1 MNSFQNPLILLFI
14 VSAIGYLVGRVKI
27 FGSSIGISAIL
38 FVGLFIG
45 AFDTNNHIPVIIFE
59 LGLVLFVYS
68 LGVNSGKVFFQ
79 SIKNNGL
86 RDITFVVSTLTV
98 SVLIALL
105 IYYLFDLTP
114 ELITG
119 IYTGTT
125 TNTPALAGV
134 IQMIREN
141 NVSDLNEITQSLTI
155 GYTFSYP
162 IGILGVIIALKLM
175 SKLLK
180 IDYKKE
186 FNELKK
192 IYPLE
197 DSLSS
202 KSVKITNPEIGGK
215 NLREITNQNKF
226 NILYG
231 RICKPNSK
239 PQLTNWET
247 IVNLN
252 DDLMIIGSEE
262 ELERVTKILGEES
275 ESNISYDRKL
285 YDVKTIFIS
294 NPKIIGREISSLNLN
309 QNYDA
314 TITRIRRGDVDLL
327 AKPNLILELGDRIRF
342 VAKRSDLKDLSILF
356 GDSYNNVS
364 QINIVSL
371 GIGISLGLL
380 LGSINF
386 NFFNISFKFG
396 IAGGPLIVGLI
407 FGAIGRTGSI
417 NWTLPFGVSTTIN
430 QFGLILLLAVIGINS
445 GNAFITNIDN
455 GVWFLAMS
463 AGAIISITSTIIS
476 VLIGYKLFKIPYS
489 LLLGF
494 LSNQPA
500 ILDLSKEMT
509 QNRIPLISYSIM
521 FPVALIL
528 KVLFAQILYSILI

>member
-1 MNSFQNPLILLFI
+1 MVNLSKHFTFNEKNKVTMNSFQNPLILLFI
-14 VSAIGYLVGRVKI
+14 VSAIGYIVGRIKI

-45 AFDTNNHIPVIIFE
+45 AFDSNNNIPVIIFE

-105 IYYLFDLTP
+105 VYYLFDLSP

-134 IQMIREN
+134 IQTIREN
-141 NVSDLNEITQSLTI
+141 NVSGLNEITQSLTI

-162 IGILGVIIALKLM
+162 MGIIGVIIALKLM

-197 DSLSS
+197 ESLSS
-202 KSVKITNPEIGGK
+202 KSVKITNHEIAGK
-215 NLREITNQNKF
+215 NLREITNLNNF

-239 PQLTNWET
+239 PLLTNWET
-247 IVNLN
+247 IVDSN
-252 DDLMIIGSEE
+252 DDLMIIGNIE
-262 ELERVTKILGEES
+262 ELERVIKILGEES

-309 QNYDA
+309 QKYDA
-314 TITRIRRGDVDLL
+314 TITRIRRGDIDLL
-327 AKPNLILELGDRIRF
+327 AKPNLTLELGDRIRF
-342 VAKRSDLKDLSILF
+342 CCQKK
-356 GDSYNNVS
+356 
-364 QINIVSL
+364 
-371 GIGISLGLL
+371 
-380 LGSINF
+380 
-386 NFFNISFKFG
+386 
-396 IAGGPLIVGLI
+396 
-407 FGAIGRTGSI
+407 
-417 NWTLPFGVSTTIN
+417 
-430 QFGLILLLAVIGINS
+430 
-445 GNAFITNIDN
+445 
-455 GVWFLAMS
+455 
-463 AGAIISITSTIIS
+463 
-476 VLIGYKLFKIPYS
+476 
-489 LLLGF
+489 
-494 LSNQPA
+494 
-500 ILDLSKEMT
+500 
-509 QNRIPLISYSIM
+509 
-521 FPVALIL
+521 
-528 KVLFAQILYSILI
+528 